1 MNKWSIDRAPS
12 QVGKVAIV
20 TGANSGIG
28 YETVRGLVRKD
39 MEVILACRNMQKAE
53 EAVARLRQMHPDA
66 RIFLPLAGSLE
77 EDPAFTSFQSNR

>member
-66 RIFLPLAGSLE
+66 RLRPMMLDLSRLA
-77 EDPAFTSFQSNR
+77 DVRKFAA